1 LFPSVVAIYNNG
13 KEGGKMMAKTTMF
26 ERSRTK
32 VRFSNEDMDYLF
44 QVVLGYHTHGGATFG
59 ELFQAASKVEDG
71 EPESWISAFRQMG
84 ARIERQAEK
93 LEERG
98 KARAAP
104 AFLRAFSG
112 YRAAAFLMNP
122 KTDFERFS
130 KTVESFGRC
139 FGKAIPSI
147 GNPCEPVR
155 IPFEESYLSGYFYC
169 VEEQSAPCPTV
180 IIVGGGDTYA
190 EDLHFWAGAA
200 GPRRGYNVLSL
211 ELPGY
216 GMSPTRDLYLR
227 ADTEAPLGT
236 AVDYALGRPEV
247 DATRLATY
255 GISGGGYA
263 VTRATAAEERFR
275 AVVADTPI
283 YDIYRLITESIP
295 SFLLEESHSGVSR
308 WLLEVS
314 GRFNKAGKNNMD
326 KFAWQSGKGSLLEA
340 LQVTKGEPVN
350 VGAIECPMLCLAAE
364 GDPPDALAQT
374 REVYEGLKHP
384 KKAIRIFT
392 AEEGAE
398 AHTHVNNFPLLHQ
411 VVFDWLDEAFT
422 PEEITQSVRLA
433 EGA

>member
-1 LFPSVVAIYNNG
+1 
-13 KEGGKMMAKTTMF
+13 MAKTTMF

-44 QVVLGYHTHGGATFG
+44 QVVLGYHTYGGASFG
-59 ELFQAASKVEDG
+59 ELFRTAAKVEDG
-71 EPESWISAFRQMG
+71 EPESWISAFREMG
-84 ARIERQAEK
+84 AGIERQADE
-93 LEERG
+93 LEEKGR
-98 KARAAP
+98 ASAAP
-104 AFLRAFSG
+104 AFLRAFTG

-122 KTDFERFS
+122 KADFERFS
-130 KTVESFGRC
+130 ETVESFVRC
-139 FGKAIPSI
+139 FRKAIPSLSH
-147 GNPCEPVR
+147 PCETVR
-155 IPFEESYLSGYFYC
+155 VPFEGNYLSGYFYR
-169 VEEQSAPCPTV
+169 VDEQGVARPTV
-180 IIVGGGDTYA
+180 IIVGGGDTFA

-200 GPRRGYNVLSL
+200 GPRRTYNVLSL

-227 ADTEAPLGT
+227 ADTEAPLGA
-236 AVDYALGRPEV
+236 AVDYALGGPEV
-247 DATRLATY
+247 DASRLVAY

-263 VTRATAAEERFR
+263 VTRAAAAEKRLG

-283 YDIYRLITESIP
+283 YDIYRLITEAVP
-295 SFLLEESHSGVSR
+295 AFLLDESHSGVSR

-340 LQVTKGEPVN
+340 LQVTKGEPVD

-364 GDPPDALAQT
+364 GDPPDALVQT
-374 REVYEGLKHP
+374 REVYDRLENP

-411 VVFDWLDEAFT
+411 VVFDWLDETFA
-422 PEEITQSVRLA
+422 
-433 EGA
+433 